1 MTDRPG
7 LEFSFSGLKTF
18 TLNTA
23 NAARDEQGRID
34 QQTLADIACAF
45 EDAVVDT
52 LAIKCKRALQQT
64 GLKQLVIAGGVSA
77 NRHLREKLG
86 AMVQKERAE
95 LFYARPEF
103 CTDNGAMIA
112 YAGCQRLLAGQQAD
126 LTIQCRPRW
135 PLDTLDAI

>member
-23 NAARDEQGRID
+23 QAHAP
-34 QQTLADIACAF
+34 LSPADIADISCAF

-52 LAIKCKRALQQT
+52 LVIKCRRAVEQT
-64 GLKQLVIAGGVSA
+64 GVAHLVMAGGVAA
-77 NRHLREKLG
+77 NRKLRAQLEQRLK
-86 AMVQKERAE
+86 VHVH
-95 LFYARPEF
+95 YPEPNL

-112 YAGCQRLLAGQQAD
+112 YAGALRLLAGEREPLSVGTRA
-126 LTIQCRPRW
+126 RW
-135 PLDTLDAI
+135 PMSELTRLAQ